1 MTLPD
6 PNELRKPAVDKT
18 TERLTFA
25 ARMLRLIL
33 WWRKT
38 EKGL

>member
-6 PNELRKPAVDKT
+6 ANELRKPAVDKT
-18 TERLTFA
+18 TQRLTFA
-25 ARMLRLIL
+25 ARLLRLIL
-33 WWRKT
+33 FWRKA